1 MGDVPGSCM
10 ASDALGQEK
19 ALEFLFFDL
28 ASCVTET
35 VTK

>member
-1 MGDVPGSCM
+1 MGDVPGSCK
-10 ASDALGQEK
+10 ASALSDQEK

-28 ASCVTET
+28 ASCVTDT